1 MTWEVIRGYSS
12 GGRTRNRSCE
22 GSSRASASAVL
33 LPRAPSQRIVTR
45 SLDFSQRALAPRRRA
60 GSWELQ
66 RASAGTVAAQTNACA
81 AQTNKRVRG
90 ATKNSCAAFNW
101 KAHEKINLNHRV
113 LNAMHSSESCYIPFY
128 LRFQMSVQNI
138 FSAHFFSKNGQEN
151 SERVP

>member
-1 MTWEVIRGYSS
+1 MGIATGVGWDGGGANKRVRG
-12 GGRTRNRSCE
+12 
-22 GSSRASASAVL
+22 A
-33 LPRAPSQRIVTR
+33 
-45 SLDFSQRALAPRRRA
+45 
-60 GSWELQ
+60 
-66 RASAGTVAAQTNACA
+66 
-81 AQTNKRVRG
+81 NKRVRG